1 MSSIVLIDE
10 FLKLYKSTG
19 RLLIDARSEGEYG
32 KGHIPGAVNVPLL
45 NNENRVIVG
54 TTYKQKGR
62 KEAVLK
68 GFELSGP
75 LFHEMLLKVNELS
88 DSPNVMVYCWR
99 GGMRSAVLCW
109 VLEMAG
115 FKTTLLKGGYKQY
128 RNWSLN
134 QIIKERKLV
143 ILGGKTG
150 SGKTEMLKIIKE
162 EGEQVICL
170 ETLASHRGSAF
181 GSLGQPI
188 QPGQEHFENM
198 LAFELGALK
207 SEEPL
212 WLENESRNI
221 GFIKIPDA
229 LFELMRKA
237 LVVEMNVSR
246 PLREARILNEY
257 GTFSK
262 EELNDKT
269 MKLVKRMGG
278 QNVKESVQRL
288 MDNDLPG
295 WLNPLLDYYDRT
307 YSFGNELRN
316 PEQVISVDVN
326 WSAPELE
333 ARQIINTQKK

>member
-1 MSSIVLIDE
+1 MSSITLIEE
-10 FLKLYKSTG
+10 FLELYKSTG

-32 KGHIPGAVNVPLL
+32 KGHIPGAVNIPLL
-45 NNENRVIVG
+45 NNENRAIVG

-62 KEAVLK
+62 KEAVIK

-75 LFHEMLLKVNELS
+75 LFHSMILKVNEIN
-88 DSPNVMVYCWR
+88 DSSNVMVYCWR

-109 VLEMAG
+109 ILEMAG
-115 FKTTLLKGGYKQY
+115 IKTTILKGGYKQF
-128 RNWSLN
+128 RNWSLSQFTKDRN
-134 QIIKERKLV
+134 LV

-150 SGKTEMLKIIKE
+150 SGKTEMLKIIKD
-162 EGEQVICL
+162 EGEQVVCL

-181 GSLGQPI
+181 GSLGQAT
-188 QPGQEHFENM
+188 QPSQEHFENM
-198 LAFELGALK
+198 LAFQLGALNP
-207 SEEPL
+207 ERPL

-221 GFIKIPDA
+221 GVIKIPDA
-229 LFELMRKA
+229 LFEQMRKA
-237 LVVEMNVSR
+237 LVIEMNVPR

-257 GTFSK
+257 GSFSK

-269 MKLVKRMGG
+269 IKLIKRMGG

-288 MDNDLPG
+288 MENNLPG

-316 PEQVISVDVN
+316 PEQVVSVDVN
-326 WSAPELE
+326 WSVPQLE
-333 ARQIINTQKK
+333 AQQLINAQKK